1 MLGSKTTL
9 KIESSYCS
17 THHYGA
23 DCILCFKKLIP
34 HLNQDKQKKIIEP
47 QNPADIRQDLNDNEF
62 NSSILAMKNQKG
74 FSQIRKRKHHFSII
88 GCSVIIFFAFEILV
102 IFPQMGGITGGQHTT
117 RRTCSEKCK
126 QHQSDGSFEDV
137 SNSEGNEELLD
148 FDDKSGCQPSLR
160 KALECLRQ
168 TKPNL
173 PDQLCYPQDAFQHFR
188 QIHHRLQQ
196 WAQHTDHVPFRAAR
210 YGGPWIENYWI
221 THFQQELESKNN
233 YLPGVFGPYIPI
245 LIPWLDVWVTNGYT
259 YPKGL
264 ASALKDVLREDVM
277 YITVSQNDDG
287 FVGCCTEFDDIQSKY
302 QITILSA
309 GGYGHVPIP
318 LLKQPENFRQKN
330 SMEERKHL
338 ISYVGSDKHA
348 PDRMREKLIAQ
359 KNFFY
364 YYSISDDWRDIMA
377 ESKFSL
383 CPRGYGR
390 TSYHVVETLQLGLIP
405 IHVYLEGDRP
415 WLPYGDL
422 MKDISY
428 TVSNENLP
436 DLITEL
442 SNMPDSEIER
452 MEEKIKEV
460 RHSFTYE
467 GVLEQIS
474 KFMLN
479 PSSSEL
485 VCQALPSD
493 SGTQTKNLLRVCE

>member
-1 MLGSKTTL
+1 MVYYVRET
-9 KIESSYCS
+9 ESSNCFFT
-17 THHYGA
+17 TH
-23 DCILCFKKLIP
+23 LREKKVI
-34 HLNQDKQKKIIEP
+34 QEP
-47 QNPADIRQDLNDNEF
+47 QNPADIRQDLNDNEID
-62 NSSILAMKNQKG
+62 SSNFFMKNRQE
-74 FSQIRKRKHHFSII
+74 FSQIKKVKRLFSII
-88 GCSVIIFFAFEILV
+88 GCAVILFFAFEILV
-102 IFPQMGGITGGQHTT
+102 IFPQMSGTTGGQHET
-117 RRTCSEKCK
+117 RKTFSEKYQ
-126 QHQSDGSFEDV
+126 QHQSGSFEDV
-137 SNSEGNEELLD
+137 SNSEGIEELLD
-148 FDDKSGCQPSLR
+148 NADKSSCQPSLR

-196 WAQHTDHVPFRAAR
+196 WAQHTDHVPFSAAR
-210 YGGPWIENYWI
+210 YSGPWIENHWI
-221 THFQQELESKNN
+221 TYFQQELESKNY
-233 YLPGVFGPYIPI
+233 YLPDVFGPYIPI
-245 LIPWLDVWVTNGYT
+245 FIRWLDVWVTNGNI

-264 ASALKDVLREDVM
+264 ASALKEVLREDVM

-287 FVGCCTEFDDIQSKY
+287 FVGCCTEFDDIQRKY

-318 LLKQPENFRQKN
+318 LLKQPEQLRQKN
-330 SMEERKHL
+330 STEERKYL
-338 ISYVGSDKHA
+338 ISYVGNDKNA

-364 YYSISDDWRDIMA
+364 YYSISNDWRDIMA

-390 TSYHVVETLQLGLIP
+390 TSYHVVETLQMGLIP
-405 IHVYLEGDRP
+405 IHVYHKGDRP

-422 MKDISY
+422 MKNISY
-428 TVSNENLP
+428 TVTNENLP

-452 MEEKIKEV
+452 MEEKIKTV
-460 RHSFTYE
+460 RHYFTYE

-474 KFMLN
+474 RFMLN
-479 PSSSEL
+479 PRSSEL

-493 SGTQTKNLLRVCE
+493 SGTQTKNLMRVCE